1 MEILIYFSLGI
12 LTGTLVFL
20 LGYASLG
27 VFRLNTKVDGLN
39 EFIELTDRRVSEIE
53 SEFGKTLENKE
64 RDLIN
69 YVAEVQSNLNEVERD
84 IISIMD
90 SRFDKFENKLKDQI
104 ASSEEVRKVINDN
117 QLTKQRLDEFIRT
130 YQNQ

>member
-27 VFRLNTKVDGLN
+27 VFRLNTKTDGLN
-39 EFIELTDRRVSEIE
+39 EFIELTDRRV

-69 YVAEVQSNLNEVERD
+69 YVDELHLNHENDMNEIHRY
-84 IISIMD
+84 ID

-104 ASSEEVRKVINDN
+104 ASSEEVRKVIDDN
-117 QLTKQRLDEFIRT
+117 QLTKQKLDEFIRT

>member
-27 VFRLNTKVDGLN
+27 VFRLNTKTDGLN

-69 YVAEVQSNLNEVERD
+69 YVDELHLNHKNDMNEIHRY
-84 IISIMD
+84 ID

>member
-69 YVAEVQSNLNEVERD
+69 YVDELHLNHENDMNEIHRY
-84 IISIMD
+84 ID

>member
-53 SEFGKTLENKE
+53 SEIGKTLENKE

>member
-1 MEILIYFSLGI
+1 
-12 LTGTLVFL
+12 
-20 LGYASLG
+20 LG

-39 EFIELTDRRVSEIE
+39 EYIEITDRRVSEIE
-53 SEFGKTLENKE
+53 SEIGKTLENKE

>member
-69 YVAEVQSNLNEVERD
+69 YVDELHLNHENDMNEIHRY
-84 IISIMD
+84 ID

-104 ASSEEVRKVINDN
+104 ASSEEVRKVIDDN
-117 QLTKQRLDEFIRT
+117 QLTKQKLDEFIRT

>member
-69 YVAEVQSNLNEVERD
+69 YVDEVQSNLNEVERD

-104 ASSEEVRKVINDN
+104 ASSEEVRKVIDDN

>member
-39 EFIELTDRRVSEIE
+39 EFIELTDRSVSEIE

>member
-12 LTGTLVFL
+12 LTSTLVFL
-20 LGYASLG
+20 IGYASLG
-27 VFRLNTKVDGLN
+27 VFRLNTKADELY

-53 SEFGKTLENKE
+53 SEFEKTLENKE
-64 RDLIN
+64 RDLTN
-69 YVAEVQSNLNEVERD
+69 YVDKLHSNHEDNMNEIYRY
-84 IISIMD
+84 ID

-104 ASSEEVRKVINDN
+104 ASSEEVRKVIESGE
-117 QLTKQRLDEFIRT
+117 LTKQKLDEFIRT

>member
-1 MEILIYFSLGI
+1 MEIFIYFSLGI
-12 LTGTLVFL
+12 LTSTLVFL
-20 LGYASLG
+20 IGYASLG

-39 EFIELTDRRVSEIE
+39 EYIETTDRRVSEIE
-53 SEFGKTLENKE
+53 SEFGKTLESKE

-69 YVAEVQSNLNEVERD
+69 YVDEIYSNHENATNEIYRY
-84 IISIMD
+84 ID

-104 ASSEEVRKVINDN
+104 ASSEEVRKVIESGE
-117 QLTKQRLDEFIRT
+117 LTKQKLDEFIRT

>member
-27 VFRLNTKVDGLN
+27 VFRLNTKADGLN